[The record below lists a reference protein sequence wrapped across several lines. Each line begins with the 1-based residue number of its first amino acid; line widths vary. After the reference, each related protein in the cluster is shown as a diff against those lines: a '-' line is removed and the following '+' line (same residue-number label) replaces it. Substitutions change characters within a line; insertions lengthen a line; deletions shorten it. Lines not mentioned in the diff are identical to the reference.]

1 MAGGRLGGNGNTMQR
16 GIWIFLSCCIVVALL
31 GAFPNS
37 PKGVMNTLEEKS
49 EGLRNVAATAKQWVD
64 GAVSHF
70 NSDQPAAPKNT
81 ERESSKTGSRD
92 RQSTENDDST
102 VDNADTTP
110 GANRSGDSTD

>member
-1 MAGGRLGGNGNTMQR
+1 MAGGRLGGNGNMMQR

-31 GAFPNS
+31 GVFPNS

-70 NSDQPAAPKNT
+70 NSDEPAPPKDT
-81 ERESSKTGSRD
+81 DREASQKGNRD
-92 RQSTENDDST
+92 RQSTD
-102 VDNADTTP
+102 
-110 GANRSGDSTD
+110 SGDDRSSGATD